1 MTILKDDQTY
11 TFSQIVDL
19 NIDPQD
25 LAEEFGYSLERSPL
39 HLPQYPGDMYLL
51 EQTRSR
57 IQQSLPHISL
67 TTETS
72 RRQVLVAPVILDL
85 VQYTKSCLRIEYPL
99 RVKPLQGILDYLL
112 RTESHLL
119 VLEAKKEDLNRG
131 FTQLMAKMIAL
142 DRWEKTPNQPILIG
156 AVTTGFIWKFGRLDR
171 EQKHFQE
178 GLDSYRVLEDIEP
191 LLRILIRTLIP

>member
-1 MTILKDDQTY
+1 MKILDPNQSY

-25 LAEEFGYSLERSPL
+25 LAEEFGYSLERL
-39 HLPQYPGDMYLL
+39 RLDLRQYSGELNLL

-72 RRQVLVAPVILDL
+72 RRQVLVSPVLLDL
-85 VQYTKSCLRIEYPL
+85 VRYTKSCLRIEYPL

-119 VLEAKKEDLNRG
+119 VLEAKKEDVNRG

-191 LLRILIRTLIP
+191 LLRILIHTLIP

>member
-1 MTILKDDQTY
+1 MKILDPNQSY
-11 TFSQIVDL
+11 TFSPIFDL

-25 LAEEFGYSLERSPL
+25 LAEEFGYSLERSLL
-39 HLPQYPGDMYLL
+39 HLPQYPGELYLL
-51 EQTRSR
+51 EQTRSHIER
-57 IQQSLPHISL
+57 VLPHVSL

-72 RRQVLVAPVILDL
+72 RRQVLVAPVLLDL
-85 VQYTKSCLRIEYPL
+85 VRYTKSCLRIEYPL
-99 RVKPLQGILDYLL
+99 TVKPLQGILDYLL
-112 RTESHLL
+112 RTESQLL

-178 GLDSYRVLEDIEP
+178 GLDSYRLLEDLEP

>member
-1 MTILKDDQTY
+1 MKILDPNQSY

-25 LAEEFGYSLERSPL
+25 LAEEFGYSLERL
-39 HLPQYPGDMYLL
+39 RLDLRQYSGELNLL

-57 IQQSLPHISL
+57 IERVLPHVSL
-67 TTETS
+67 ITETS
-72 RRQVLVAPVILDL
+72 RREVLISHIVLDL
-85 VQYTKSCLRIEYPL
+85 VEYTQASLRIEYPL
-99 RVKPLQGILDYLL
+99 KVDPLQGILDYLL
-112 RTESHLL
+112 RTESQLL
-119 VLEAKKEDLNRG
+119 VIEAKKEDLTYG
-131 FTQLMAKMIAL
+131 FTQLVAEMIAL

-171 EQKHFQE
+171 EQKYFQE

-191 LLRILIRTLIP
+191 LLRILIHTLIP